1 MFLIDKIRQR
11 FAKAERSVFH
21 ENVGDYQER
30 LSRLTTSEYKVFM
43 LLREGFTKKEC
54 SQRLNMKRRD
64 VNSHMKRIYN
74 KLHVSSLAEL
84 IVKYRE
90 AR

>member
-1 MFLIDKIRQR
+1 MLLIDKIRKR
-11 FAKAERSVFH
+11 FNKSERVALH
-21 ENVGDYQER
+21 ENTEAYQEK

-64 VNSHMKRIYN
+64 VKDCAKSIYI
-74 KLHVSSLAEL
+74 KLGVKSLTEL
-84 IVKYRE
+84 IVKYR
-90 AR
+90 

>member
-1 MFLIDKIRQR
+1 MFLIDKIRKR
-11 FAKAERSVFH
+11 FGKAEKAALH
-21 ENVGDYQER
+21 ENTGACQER

-43 LLREGFTKKEC
+43 LLREGFTKNEC

-64 VNSHMKRIYN
+64 VNNHVKRIYS
-74 KLHVSSLAEL
+74 KLHVRALAEL

-90 AR
+90 TH

>member
-1 MFLIDKIRQR
+1 MIDKIRMK
-11 FAKAERSVFH
+11 FNKAEKAALH
-21 ENVGDYQER
+21 ENAEAYHER
-30 LSRLTTSEYKVFM
+30 LSRLTTSEYKLFM
-43 LLREGFTKKEC
+43 LLREGFTKNEC

-64 VNSHMKRIYN
+64 VNSHVKRIYS
-74 KLHVSSLAEL
+74 KLHVRSLAEL